1 MQNGPER
8 KSARNG
14 QVIGLFQSDIE
25 QSISQSEMSSNAA
38 IEMVQALKMS
48 EGLEIID
55 PLKKILLVPAAVNLD
70 MYEI

>member
-48 EGLEIID
+48 EGLGIID